1 MTSSTLIKAT
11 TLLALGALIAAA
23 GYYAGSRHVPAATPA
38 AATRPEAGDKI
49 DPKTG
54 RKVLY
59 WQDPMVPGQKF
70 DKPGK
75 SPFMDMALVPVYAD
89 EAAADGG
96 VTITPTMQQ
105 NLGIRYA
112 TVRRA
117 SIDNTV
123 AVVGSTQLDESLA
136 EVVQSRVTG
145 YIERLHA
152 RTPMQRLQRG
162 APVATLFVPEWL
174 APQEEYLT
182 LRRAGHT
189 ELADAA
195 RQRMRALSIPEG
207 LIAQLDKSGQVQ
219 RQLTLTAPSS
229 GVVTELSVR
238 EGAMVSP
245 GMTIAKIAGLGKLW
259 LMAEVPET
267 LVPLVQPGMKAS
279 AQFAGRPERRYA
291 GVVRDILPQVSTATR
306 TVQARLEIDN
316 RDGSLT
322 PGLLMQVQLAAPAPT
337 SRLLVPTES
346 VIQSGHRS
354 VVLVVG
360 ENNRVQ
366 PVQVMTGR
374 EHGDDIEVLEG
385 LSEGDKI
392 IASGQFLIDSE
403 ANLKSA
409 LSRLPGAPTGSA
421 LPPPSTTGPAPAPT
435 NDHAAHGNPAAQEAR
450 PSRSATPQAADAQRH
465 RATGKIEQVTPE
477 ALTLSHGPVPE
488 LKWGAMTMDFSK
500 PRPDAFRQ
508 FKRGDQVRF
517 TFRETDDGYLLESV
531 EPASGSQR

>member
-1 MTSSTLIKAT
+1 MTSSMLIKT
-11 TLLALGALIAAA
+11 TALAVLGASMVAA
-23 GYYAGSRHVPAATPA
+23 GYYLGSRHVPAPAPA
-38 AATRPEAGDKI
+38 ATLPATGDKI

-59 WQDPMVPGQKF
+59 WHDPMVPGQKF

-89 EAAADGG
+89 ETAPDGG

-117 SIDNTV
+117 AIDNSMT
-123 AVVGSTQLDESLA
+123 VVGSTQLDESLA
-136 EVVQSRVTG
+136 EVVQSRVNG

-152 RTPMQRLQRG
+152 RIPMQRIQRG
-162 APVATLFVPEWL
+162 APVATLFVPDWL
-174 APQEEYLT
+174 APQEEFLT
-182 LRRAGHT
+182 LRRAGNT

-219 RQLTLTAPSS
+219 RQLTLTAPAS
-229 GVVTELSVR
+229 GVITELSVR

-245 GMTIAKIAGLGKLW
+245 GMTIAKIVGLDKLW

-279 AQFAGRPERRYA
+279 AQFTGRPERRYA

-322 PGLLMQVQLAAPAPT
+322 PGLFMQVQLAAATPA

-346 VIQSGHRS
+346 IIQSGRRS

-360 ENNRVQ
+360 DNHSVQ

-385 LSEGDKI
+385 LSEGQKV

-409 LSRLPGAPTGSA
+409 LSKLPGTPTS
-421 LPPPSTTGPAPAPT
+421 SKTTTPLTPGPAPAPV
-435 NDHAAHGNPAAQEAR
+435 DVPPAHGNHAAQGEQ
-450 PSRSATPQAADAQRH
+450 SGRSAPPTAAGIKRH
-465 RATGKIEQVTPE
+465 RATGRIEQVTPE
-477 ALTLSHGPVPE
+477 ALTLSHGPVPD
-488 LKWGAMTMDFSK
+488 LKWGAMTMEFAK
-500 PRPDAFRQ
+500 PRPDAFPQ

-517 TFRETDDGYLLESV
+517 TFRETDNGYLLESV
-531 EPASGSQR
+531 ESASGGTR

>member
-1 MTSSTLIKAT
+1 MTSSSLFKVAALTV
-11 TLLALGALIAAA
+11 LGASLAAA
-23 GYYAGSRHVPAATPA
+23 GYVVGLRHAPSQTPA
-38 AATRPEAGDKI
+38 AAAAPVASNDKI

-59 WQDPMVPGQKF
+59 WHDPMAPGQKF

-75 SPFMDMALVPVYAD
+75 SPYMDMELVPVYAD
-89 EAAADGG
+89 EAATDGG

-117 SIDNTV
+117 AVGSTV

-152 RTPMQRLQRG
+152 RTPMQRIQRG
-162 APVATLFVPEWL
+162 APVATLFVPDWL
-174 APQEEYLT
+174 APQEEYLA
-182 LRRAGHT
+182 LKRAGNT

-195 RQRMRALSIPEG
+195 RQRMRALSIPDA
-207 LIAQLDKSGQVQ
+207 LVAQLDKTGQVQ
-219 RQLTLTAPSS
+219 RQLTLTSPAS
-229 GVVTELSVR
+229 GVVTELAVR

-245 GMTIAKIAGLGKLW
+245 GMTIAKVAGLGKLW
-259 LMAEVPET
+259 LLAEVPET
-267 LVPLVQPGMKAS
+267 LVPLVQPGMKAT

-291 GVVRDILPQVSTATR
+291 GVVRDILPQVSPTTR
-306 TVQARLEIDN
+306 TVQARLELDN

-322 PGLLMQVQLAAPAPT
+322 PGLLMQVQLTEAAPT
-337 SRLLVPTES
+337 SRLLVPTEA
-346 VIQSGHRS
+346 VIQSGRRS
-354 VVLVVG
+354 VVLVAG
-360 ENNRVQ
+360 ENNSVR

-385 LSEGDKI
+385 LAEGQKVV
-392 IASGQFLIDSE
+392 ASGQFLIDSE
-403 ANLKSA
+403 ASLKSA
-409 LSRLPGAPTGSA
+409 LAKFTTAAPS
-421 LPPPSTTGPAPAPT
+421 
-435 NDHAAHGNPAAQEAR
+435 EAR
-450 PSRSATPQAADAQRH
+450 PTSAPPGGTSTASPDAHAGHEAHAGHSATPKAPAVPLHQ
-465 RATGKIEQVTPE
+465 ATGKIEQVTPE
-477 ALTLSHGPVPE
+477 ALTLSHSAVPE
-488 LKWGAMTMDFSK
+488 LKWGPMTMDFSK
-500 PRPDAFRQ
+500 PQPNAFKQ

-531 EPASGSQR
+531 EPAAGSAR